1 MNGSSSNPYSNMSQR
16 DYIGSN
22 RYILPFFIF
31 LPFICLSR
39 IFQRLVEELIDKT
52 ILRKNSSI
60 RKITFS
66 NSALK
71 SIQTFSSNP
80 DSTRQ
85 QYMKRLRKFL
95 FAKKRKEKREE
106 EEETS
111 YGFRIEVYRR
121 IFAFHNALFNAV
133 EILCSRWTMN
143 ERNRSSRKS
152 STVYLLRAYPRD
164 FSQLNPF
171 PISTS
176 STVSIIATC
185 FVQTTKLFNFFDF
198 SSISIE

>member
-1 MNGSSSNPYSNMSQR
+1 MIKKKKRRGILNGSSSNPYSNMSQR

-31 LPFICLSR
+31 LSFICLSR

-95 FAKKRKEKREE
+95 FAKKRKERRRRRRN
-106 EEETS
+106 
-111 YGFRIEVYRR
+111 FLRLPYR
-121 IFAFHNALFNAV
+121 
-133 EILCSRWTMN
+133 
-143 ERNRSSRKS
+143 
-152 STVYLLRAYPRD
+152 
-164 FSQLNPF
+164 
-171 PISTS
+171 
-176 STVSIIATC
+176 
-185 FVQTTKLFNFFDF
+185 
-198 SSISIE
+198 SISKDFRVS